1 MSSNY
6 FLNKENIS
14 MIWDV
19 ITDENIFKFLSRD
32 IQQKVASV
40 FTNNLKGF
48 FESEIKNTNNLID
61 LNKKYIMLILN
72 HIKTN
77 YPQQQPNK
85 IKILEEISS
94 EQKQLITYEEL
105 QNDRKSQ
112 FDKDLNKRQEEFS
125 NAMSLPIPEVPEF
138 VDKNV
143 DKPIT
148 EMEKLIKEITAQRNY
163 EVEQINRNYE
173 KSENWLNSQET
184 SIKSEKKLLSNQNL
198 QQINNN
204 NNNNNNNSNNNNN
217 NNINNNNNNNNINNN
232 KLKYIKITNDQIEL
246 ESPDKRKNVSWG
258 PDSEISENIN
268 DVFEENIFKKLK
280 ILNKPSITLNIE
292 EYENVKS
299 DNERVSILENEIK
312 LIHSKMDMILN
323 IIKQNK

>member
-94 EQKQLITYEEL
+94 EQKELITYEEL

-184 SIKSEKKLLSNQNL
+184 SIKSEKNLLSNKNL

-204 NNNNNNNSNNNNN
+204 SNNNNNNNSNNNS
-217 NNINNNNNNNNINNN
+217 NNN

-280 ILNKPSITLNIE
+280 ILNKPSISLNIE
-292 EYENVKS
+292 EPDNVKS
-299 DNERVSILENEIK
+299 DSERVSILENEIK

>member
-48 FESEIKNTNNLID
+48 FESEIKNTNILID

-94 EQKQLITYEEL
+94 EQKELITYEEL

-125 NAMSLPIPEVPEF
+125 NAMSLHVPEVPEF

-184 SIKSEKKLLSNQNL
+184 SIKSEKNLLSNQNL

-204 NNNNNNNSNNNNN
+204 NNNNNNNNSN
-217 NNINNNNNNNNINNN
+217 NNN
-232 KLKYIKITNDQIEL
+232 KLKYIKITNDEIKV

-258 PDSEISENIN
+258 PDSEISEISEISKNIN

-292 EYENVKS
+292 EHENVKS